1 MHNVVDW
8 FIRPGFRL
16 GWSRTIARATRWWA
30 GRAGVPPLE
39 VSWHRLAGPLFGNT
53 VATLDLDG
61 RHAEVTFLQ
70 PRSAGA
76 VHEAAR
82 LVLTDGPRAESMPGV
97 AVVTG
102 TSSTGRPQV
111 E

>member
-1 MHNVVDW
+1 M
-8 FIRPGFRL
+8 
-16 GWSRTIARATRWWA
+16 
-30 GRAGVPPLE
+30 PPLE
-39 VSWHRLAGPLFGNT
+39 VTWHRLVGPLFGNT

-70 PRSAGA
+70 PRSAGT
-76 VHEAAR
+76 VREAAR
-82 LVLTDGPRAESMPGV
+82 LVLTDGPRAEPTPDI

-102 TSSTGRPQV
+102 TSSTGRPRV